1 MQKNTTPKLKLS
13 LMSVGLASSLV
24 MASPAIHASE
34 KDPIAHTPHK
44 VEQLENK
51 CDFLAYLDTNI
62 KQYAENYNE
71 NYEKISEESPRIS
84 EKYDGDMRRKYS
96 IYTQG
101 YIESIEDYE
110 YLISFLIAEKK
121 ATVKELS
128 GYMNGRLCQPY
139 KQYVDNPEEFKKKLT
154 SNPLFRNISLFHL
167 KGYPSI
173 LETNY
178 LLSKESEKSPNK
190 KRTYK

>member
-1 MQKNTTPKLKLS
+1 MQNNTTTKLKSS
-13 LMSVGLASSLV
+13 LMCVGLASSLV
-24 MASPAIHASE
+24 MASSAIHASE

-44 VEQLENK
+44 VEQLEKK

-62 KQYAENYNE
+62 KQYAENYNK

-84 EKYDGDMRRKYS
+84 EKYDGDIRRKYS
-96 IYTQG
+96 MYAQG

-110 YLISFLIAEKK
+110 YLISFLISEKK

-128 GYMNGRLCQPY
+128 GYMNGSLCQPY
-139 KQYVDNPEEFKKKLT
+139 KQYADNPEEFKKKLT
-154 SNPLFRNISLFHL
+154 STPLFKKIPLFHL
-167 KGYPSI
+167 NGYPSI
-173 LETNY
+173 LEIKY

-190 KRTYK
+190 KKDT